1 MANSNDILDGIKKIY
16 DQLDDDASFDALYTK
31 CHTGE
36 QKRQLRSL
44 LACARDTYFA
54 AAAKALTDKNPT
66 VDALTKQLHEV
77 NQQVQGQLDDLKDIV
92 AVLNLC
98 TEAVKL
104 AASLATL
111 AAA

>member
-1 MANSNDILDGIKKIY
+1 MANGNDILAGIKKVY
-16 DQLDDDASFDALYTK
+16 DQLDDSFDALYAK
-31 CHTGE
+31 CQTDD

-44 LACARDTYFA
+44 FASARDTYFA
-54 AAAKALTDKNPT
+54 AVAKALIDKNAT
-66 VDALTKQLHEV
+66 VDALTKELHGV
-77 NQQVQGQLDDLKDIV
+77 NDQVQGQLDDLKDII

>member
-1 MANSNDILDGIKKIY
+1 MANGDDILARIKKIY
-16 DQLDDDASFDALYTK
+16 DQLDDSFDALYAK
-31 CHTGE
+31 CQTDD

-44 LACARDTYFA
+44 FASARDTYFA
-54 AAAKALTDKNPT
+54 AAAKALIDKNST
-66 VDALTKQLHEV
+66 VDALTKELGDV
-77 NQQVQGQLDDLKDIV
+77 NDQVQAQLADLKDII
-92 AVLNLC
+92 AVLKLC